1 MGLLVM
7 QLGKWGAG
15 PAEKNENRLIFR
27 KSSLQVREI

>member
-15 PAEKNENRLIFR
+15 PAEKNENRLIFI
-27 KSSLQVREI
+27 KKLLTLGWG